1 MSQPS
6 GRRRSK
12 RLAAYDEEDGDFVFT
27 RGSKRTKTALADSE
41 PVLAPA
47 PAPSTTK
54 RGRKLKERDNEEPKT
69 ESKSRT
75 RQMNFS
81 TPKEDKNE
89 IHVPK
94 KRKST
99 RNSVGK
105 AQNGANISVIETT
118 DYDHVDMLGAAT
130 EEPKKSTVEGHSQS
144 TMITLPFS
152 DTPVINRNKE
162 MRKKGAGTR
171 RSSLGLR
178 GRRASS
184 LIDNGHSAIPHRE
197 VEIQDFY
204 KHIEA
209 DGLVEPRRMKQV
221 LTWTG
226 ERVLGDKPSHGE
238 KNDLIDQAARTI
250 KEGLLKDFA
259 NKSEYSDWFSREDTA
274 PRKVVKKP
282 NPRNIENEERIVELE
297 ARVQKLKE
305 QRSQWKAIAKPPP
318 PNPPI
323 FPDDSTEIDPSNID
337 ASLLDPEQANILA
350 TLAAPSALDLRDEI
364 AKQVQELQAGL
375 EFQVDQ
381 FVDGVHKLEQYKET
395 AGRAA
400 SKILSISAVRLEE
413 RDRKEKEAVG
423 TRDLPMQEVLRSLS
437 RILPGGSNVR

>member
-12 RLAAYDEEDGDFVFT
+12 RLAGEIHAQFVGGGPTTNRWVAYDEEDGDFVFT
-27 RGSKRTKTALADSE
+27 RGSKRTKTAPADSE
-41 PVLAPA
+41 PVPAPA
-47 PAPSTTK
+47 PAPSTAK
-54 RGRKLKERDNEEPKT
+54 RGRKPKERDNEEPKP
-69 ESKSRT
+69 EPKSRT

-89 IHVPK
+89 IYVPK
-94 KRKST
+94 RRKST
-99 RNSVGK
+99 RNSIGK
-105 AQNGANISVIETT
+105 AQNGENGANTSAMETT
-118 DYDHVDMLGAAT
+118 DYDPVDMLGAAA
-130 EEPKKSTVEGHSQS
+130 EESNKPTMEGNSQS

-226 ERVLGDKPSHGE
+226 ERILGDKPSHGE
-238 KNDLIDQAARTI
+238 KNDLVDQA
-250 KEGLLKDFA
+250 G
-259 NKSEYSDWFSREDTA
+259 
-274 PRKVVKKP
+274 
-282 NPRNIENEERIVELE
+282 
-297 ARVQKLKE
+297 
-305 QRSQWKAIAKPPP
+305 
-318 PNPPI
+318 
-323 FPDDSTEIDPSNID
+323 
-337 ASLLDPEQANILA
+337 
-350 TLAAPSALDLRDEI
+350 
-364 AKQVQELQAGL
+364 ELQ
-375 EFQVDQ
+375 
-381 FVDGVHKLEQYKET
+381 
-395 AGRAA
+395 
-400 SKILSISAVRLEE
+400 
-413 RDRKEKEAVG
+413 
-423 TRDLPMQEVLRSLS
+423 
-437 RILPGGSNVR
+437 N